1 MPASG
6 ANNGPQGRIQPKRAI
21 KYNMATYTRVPVSMR
36 TWHSYTTHPHEN
48 GRSSSA
54 VSYVI
59 LRDNRNE
66 TFGRLVL
73 KRRPGAVVVRLGRVQ
88 VARGHDA
95 RRGRQHVVS
104 PRRVDADRAGEP
116 REAVAEAGLRRPRE
130 EVRVR
135 RGARVRVF
143 CSNPREGSQHAR
155 EVLSLAAAVECEA
168 VRVTA
173 CVEIKILRR
182 VRAESSRRPPRHRRD
197 ACSMAW
203 RCRFLAAQPS
213 QNGRVIAEKGLS
225 EELSGAPDTLMI
237 STQVAAR

>member
-1 MPASG
+1 MRFSYYENVAQLHDAP
-6 ANNGPQGRIQPKRAI
+6 
-21 KYNMATYTRVPVSMR
+21 TRERPRNVVSR
-36 TWHSYTTHPHEN
+36 WNSTREKLSD
-48 GRSSSA
+48 S
-54 VSYVI
+54 
-59 LRDNRNE
+59 DNRNE

-73 KRRPGAVVVRLGRVQ
+73 ERRPGAVVVRLGRVQ

-95 RRGRQHVVS
+95 RRGRQHVVA
-104 PRRVDADRAGEP
+104 PRRVDADRAGEA

-182 VRAESSRRPPRHRRD
+182 VRAE
-197 ACSMAW
+197 
-203 RCRFLAAQPS
+203 
-213 QNGRVIAEKGLS
+213 
-225 EELSGAPDTLMI
+225 
-237 STQVAAR
+237 